1 MQLSCKKIYFCAVI
15 WKSFVWLIL
24 LSTPIKV
31 LAQIEITI
39 LSQNDAPLQGAVI
52 LFDKEKDAYSSG
64 ANGIAV
70 IPNSKAGNQHFQ
82 ISYLGY
88 QNRAIDTTLKENS
101 RVVFHLKPSLFQLDE
116 IMVEEEHAKHE
127 DSKNVVHLRK
137 SELIK
142 NQQISF
148 SQSLNQIAGVQSINT
163 GVGVSKP
170 VIRGLSGN
178 RIAVNQSGIRQEGQQ
193 WGQDHGLEIDVFD
206 VEEVELIKG
215 ASALQYGSDAT
226 GGVVNI
232 LPFRLLDSGET
243 VANIKFIGHSNNQ
256 LYGGSFSFGKNIKGF
271 TVSARYSLQQ
281 YGDYVIPADSFIYN
295 GFQLP
300 VYNNT
305 LKNTAGQEQ
314 NFRIGIGKKTEN
326 QVIRLSYS
334 QYQLKGGFF
343 SGAVGIPTAFSLVDD
358 GNNRDFDL
366 PYQEVMHQKATLNY
380 VRHIGENHLSIDMG
394 LQQNTRAEHSF
405 PEFHNLPITD
415 DNATLGQF
423 FELQT
428 FTANAHYDYELK
440 ENIAQVIGASFQKQ
454 VNSIDG
460 FDYLLPNFNLDRVGA
475 FWLSEFERE
484 SNTKYNAA
492 LRFDYGQNQVQENVR
507 FLFNNQNEILDSLN
521 FEAINKQFANW
532 SASLGFFT
540 QASKKSIF
548 KGNLSRS
555 FRIPYP
561 NESSSNGIHHGTFRH
576 EQGNSTLA
584 QEIGY
589 HLDLTYL
596 YTNTRFQFEAAGFAS
611 VYNGFIYLSP
621 SAKFS
626 YLPEAGQI
634 YEYVQNNA
642 FLAGTEISYQFDISE
657 KWELNQ
663 AAEFVYSHNLETGLA
678 LPFSPP
684 FMLNSTIEW
693 HTHYNEHKSTI
704 RISANAEYA
713 ATQNL
718 VDRNERTTPGYLI
731 GNLFVGGNLFA
742 GQKNISWQL
751 RCNNITNTAYLN
763 HLSRYRIL
771 NLPEQGRNIILSIE
785 VPLI

>member
-1 MQLSCKKIYFCAVI
+1 VKLKLLI
-15 WKSFVWLIL
+15 W
-24 LSTPIKV
+24 V
-31 LAQIEITI
+31 LFLAFPLKAIAQIEITV
-39 LSQNDAPLQGAVI
+39 LSQNDVPISGATV
-52 LFDKEKDAYSSG
+52 FFAKSNDAYSCA
-64 ANGIAV
+64 ANGVAIV
-70 IPNSKAGNQHFQ
+70 PNTKAGNQQFEIGH
-82 ISYLGY
+82 IGY
-88 QNRAIDTTLKENS
+88 QNRLIDTVLKVNS
-101 RVVFHLKPSLFQLDE
+101 RIVFHLKPALFQLDE

-137 SELIK
+137 SELSK
-142 NQQISF
+142 NQQISL

-178 RIAVNQSGIRQEGQQ
+178 RIAVNQGGIRQEGQQ

-232 LPFRLLDSGET
+232 LPFKLLDSGET
-243 VANIKFIGHSNNQ
+243 VANLKLIGHSNNQ
-256 LYGGSFSFGKNIKGF
+256 LYGGSFSFAKNIKGF

-281 YGDYVIPADSFIYN
+281 YGDYRIPADSFVYN

-314 NFRIGIGKKTEN
+314 NFRIGIGKKTEHEI
-326 QVIRLSYS
+326 IRLCYS

-358 GNNRDFDL
+358 GNSRDFDL
-366 PYQEVMHQKATLNY
+366 PYQDVLHQKATLNY
-380 VRHIGENHLSIDMG
+380 VRHIGENHLSIDLG

-423 FELQT
+423 FKLQT
-428 FTANAHYDYELK
+428 FTANAHYDYSLN
-440 ENIAQVIGASFQKQ
+440 ENVAQVIGASFQKQ
-454 VNSIDG
+454 INTIDG
-460 FDYLLPNFNLDRVGA
+460 FDYLLPNFNLNRVGA
-475 FWLSEFERE
+475 FWLSEFERT
-484 SNTKYNAA
+484 SHLKFNAA
-492 LRFDYGQNQVQENVR
+492 LRFDYGHNQVQENVR
-507 FLFNNQNEILDSLN
+507 FLYNSQNEILDSLN
-521 FEAINKQFANW
+521 FSAIDKHFANW
-532 SASLGFFT
+532 SASIGFFT
-540 QASKKSIF
+540 KASKKSIF

-576 EQGNSTLA
+576 EQGTATLD

-589 HLDLTYL
+589 HLDLTWL
-596 YTNTRFQFEAAGFAS
+596 YTNTRFHLEIAGFTS
-611 VYNGFIYLSP
+611 IYNGFIYLSP

-634 YEYVQNNA
+634 YQYVQNNA
-642 FLAGTEISYQFDISE
+642 LLAGTELSYQLDLSE
-657 KWELNQ
+657 KWEINQ
-663 AAEFVYSHNLETGLA
+663 AAEFVYSQNLETQLA
-678 LPFSPP
+678 LPFTPP
-684 FMLNSTIEW
+684 FMLNSSIEW

-704 RISANAEYA
+704 RVSLNAEYA

-718 VDRNERTTPGYLI
+718 VDRNEKVTPGYLI
-731 GNLFVGGNLFA
+731 GNLFVGGNFFA
-742 GQKNISWQL
+742 GHKNISWQL
-751 RCNNITNTAYLN
+751 RCNNLTNTPYLN

-771 NLPEQGRNIILSIE
+771 NLPEQGRNIILGIE
-785 VPLI
+785 LPLI